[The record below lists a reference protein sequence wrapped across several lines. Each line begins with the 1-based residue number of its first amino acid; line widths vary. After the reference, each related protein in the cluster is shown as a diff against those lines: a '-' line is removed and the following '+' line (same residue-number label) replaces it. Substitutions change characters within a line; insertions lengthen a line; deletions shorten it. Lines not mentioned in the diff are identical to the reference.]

1 MSVSIKAQGSLF
13 LRGWD
18 VGKLRQIFAVLAA
31 FSLSA
36 TLIPGTPIPASATP
50 DLAKLN
56 PVSTSQD
63 RAPFE
68 PCAGKVVDALNCD
81 PNHETLIPSDAKNYP
96 QVAATV
102 SGTIFKH
109 SGGRR
114 GVMEKSWGFR
124 GWKQD
129 QVPGD
134 TPLGGVTVY
143 ARWYDG
149 TTPNGAWSPRF
160 SATSQAD
167 GSYTIALRPFVDE
180 RGVTH
185 TFKGTGSL
193 GTSPKN
199 QLLRLGIRSD
209 KHQLVWMPNN
219 GSPISRAVVAA
230 GLADNVSWGENV
242 TGYNFALADKDFKG
256 PGQSGVKVTQK
267 TGGKPGSCAPSL
279 AANFYRISGRVF
291 WDYAQ
296 NKLQDF
302 DASPVDGKTYTAQ
315 IDWQPI
321 IQSKR
326 GDTPVKGQDLKYY
339 VVAWVPDDRDG
350 NNYEWAHPKT
360 AVVGWAPVDN
370 NGVYTVFVD
379 GTGEFSLITRNN
391 RLNHIMLQ
399 LVKSTGGE
407 PQLEGN
413 VLKNVVPVDTKYGFW
428 NPTAG
433 QFRSWT
439 DTGISETG
447 TGLKQK
453 LEGPCGSH
461 GYSVLYN
468 ANFAMFPWQAKL
480 ESSLDGKTWSH
491 HTTAI
496 RKDALQLKVTGL
508 APLSEY
514 RLIADQS
521 TLLVDKF
528 TTNEEGNWSGSTNL
542 TAFATA
548 TWENTEHSLNV
559 VLPGVERIDLAKS
572 PIVATSNLRLVP
584 YRVDTSPQELT
595 VNETVASGK
604 QFKVEGATVQSC
616 AWGQPA
622 PEGLSVAPNAAGTA
636 CVISG
641 SPAKSGNT
649 PVVLQVKT
657 DVDATPTS
665 WNALLRIHPKI
676 LAQQQGATAGENE
689 SPVPSFAGVGQQ
701 FLGQVAIA
709 RDKSNR
715 LMQLT
720 VQQGGATL
728 PEKNGMFDLG
738 HGLKLIAGSGQI
750 IGTPTLEAGQDT
762 FDVKFQVSVVDQ
774 DGLVGREGSNPQN
787 PVPFTINIATPI
799 RLIEPHLPSVI
810 AGQSL
815 QNPDGSPVK
824 LWVKGGKPS
833 GTTGGNA
840 PTNTY
845 QAVQL
850 VTSSGSGPIPDV
862 EQFKALGFHATPEG
876 TSGSQVLQI
885 SGTAGEVT
893 APTVLYL
900 PVKITDNTRRYLDG
914 SERYTLPQIKASSAQ
929 LSGAEG
935 WARLL
940 VLPKIQ
946 GKAFKDGVVGQPYP
960 ANSIADALESAGLG
974 TRVRIEGSDY
984 TYAWDNYTFSAAGL
998 PAGLRMEPDG
1008 TITGTPHES
1017 TPPEGQE
1024 ITVSLSGKTGTLA
1037 QKVSATVTARLKVK
1051 SSFRVATRSVSAVA
1065 QGGVTY
1071 TADKSL
1077 KTTTGK
1083 DLPGTI
1089 NPTGGQA
1096 PYSYRLQV
1104 KQNGNWEDAQSH
1116 NGRYQIPNLDG
1127 SPSGLLLGPAGN
1139 ILGSTLGSAAFPE
1152 LQVIVSDS
1160 DLRSCSPAGAGSK
1173 VACSETVALHLTR
1186 EDGRKPVISVA
1197 KVVVDLKNPGG
1208 GRLAIAEGS
1217 GQYTQVVLQSNAGK
1231 FPANLRFRVTG
1242 TPSGGGSAVT
1252 KDLSQSS
1259 GTEFSVGDG
1268 HAPHE
1273 FTFQSVLGGDKPKV
1287 GVYPGA
1293 FTMKAKDLNG
1303 NWSEIRTL
1311 AVEVSDTRQPQPAPS
1326 FPGQNPGPEEGRSL
1340 QQKAAQHQAG
1350 AYFDPASADIACYVP
1365 QKWDAAQGC
1374 PSKAQALPEA
1384 PGVTLEPNG
1393 RFSGVPHKGTTG
1405 EKNVAVRAISKTGA
1419 VSYPVTI
1426 PLVIAPSTLEF
1437 RPGTPVGGV
1446 KDEAEYTWEFPP
1458 ASGGADTKHYRL
1470 VDSGGNPVPD
1480 CTVQSSSADK
1490 AQLRCKTA
1498 SIQDKTGLSLEV
1510 YTQDGGAETRITRR
1524 AAVEFRFVDALKIV
1538 PRPIP
1543 GGAEGA
1549 RYADSDGSTFRFQV
1563 SGGLG
1568 PYVFGFAEG
1577 SPHQKAA
1584 SPDACNGWKLF
1595 SQAGTMLGGAGVD
1608 TGLCLTEDG
1617 TITGTAASGSAGDV
1631 DLSGLMVT
1639 DSLHRKAK
1647 LTGQYKGFQIATKLS
1662 IESDYSSAD
1671 KSLRREKNQIL
1682 GEDGQSC
1689 TDPGACKVKVATI
1702 TGGARP
1708 FKEIKLLGLGQFV
1721 NLGAGKEDRLILQR
1735 DGDTWSGSLTG
1746 VAQSGGKASGTL
1758 TVSVRGSGD
1767 GPLEVYFVGSFSKIS
1782 EAGLSATLKVTGG
1795 SDQETTASIF
1805 VQVDT
1810 DLKFINPEGAPA
1822 GTVALEPAPGAGG
1835 TISKPSSLKDV
1846 TGDEWDSISGKL
1858 DKDLPTIGLGLD
1870 KKTVTEAKGEG
1881 LVIPQL
1887 VEGGVKP
1894 FHFTTEPCDVK
1905 GENPKKSGQ
1914 MDCAIG
1920 DTGLFLDYDTGE
1932 VYGTPK
1938 PGAKL
1943 TAVVI
1948 VVDSDQP
1955 PQHKRANLV
1964 VSVADPRKPNVSAG
1978 QVLQADKKNP
1988 TGEAVVAL
1996 QDGSGKYQACQVA
2009 AVKPAIGIPAWLRAE
2024 LNDGVC
2030 KLKWTGMP
2038 ADAAKSYQVTVKVQ
2052 DANGNWNTSD
2062 GTANGAVLEQP
2073 VQTVTLQVADTR
2085 PPVIPDIDA
2094 TINVTEGEELAA
2106 NAFPV
2111 LKTGEQARGPAIS
2124 KWTVTGL
2131 PDGLSFDEDTG
2142 KVIGYPRDGQV
2153 GNFHVTITATGANGV
2168 TATKTVTV
2176 TVADSGLRIIPPA
2189 IPTPTGGQPFSVPD
2203 RLSAVFGA
2211 AGTPC
2216 AKCTFSR
2223 KDSGGILTVAK
2234 DGTISLK
2241 DGLNAW
2247 PTDPGKESDT
2257 LTIVATNERG
2267 ITAELTLT
2275 ISANGK
2281 LDLSPKALPVVYA
2294 GESLTQCFHPSGG
2307 DSSQGYRIAITNNAG
2322 IGYSITSNDQVNGY
2336 CVKFS
2341 PDGNTPAGVKV
2352 LTATVKDIA
2361 GNNMPQEV
2369 RLQLPVR
2376 VHRTLSVNSS
2386 EVTVTKGENV
2396 AVNATL
2402 NGGDCYPKYDGD
2414 SVTCE
2419 EATVKWEIVDSP
2431 EGLTITGNGD
2441 SATISGTP
2449 SQLFDGDVTIRV
2461 TRKHSSGDKHN
2472 TASFHLKVNTD
2483 LQVSAPTGTS
2493 VTTQEDGTVKIT
2505 GGATGKETQLLEDK
2519 TTAVPGESTGKYSIP
2534 GVSSDGNGNYPIK
2547 VDGKETGLALTPEG
2561 KLVGTLNPGIVTDP
2575 SGTTVTFPVVLTE
2588 TDDQGNSST
2597 SPEKTVSFTLH
2608 DTRKPEM
2615 AATTVT
2621 GRVGEAAS
2629 GTLPGVDKS
2638 SETGKP
2644 KYSSLSCTGVAP
2656 HAPNAPTTNDFTV
2669 AENGTW
2675 TIAPG
2680 FVPSKTDNTGKAT
2693 WACTVTVTAANGQT
2707 IAGKFTLEM
2716 RDYRTP
2722 KFQKD
2727 RQRYVWEGRNIPP
2740 FELRGTWITNP
2751 ATDPSVPPLKTI
2763 SVQNLPLGMK
2773 VVKDGGEEW
2782 ESSEVTIPGTGT
2794 NGQSTSRKTRRWTCN
2809 LTGAA
2814 NEKCQITGWPQ
2825 QNTAGQYVLTVEATG
2840 TNGVKAT
2847 DYPVVMNYGA
2857 ALKLGP
2863 TPGATP
2869 YAKVGETYSQAVAIA
2884 DYLRPLDLSD
2894 DQVYNGTSGTSAGG
2908 TGGSTPAQNTA
2919 EAWQNTWALD
2929 GAASVKVA
2937 DADGESG
2944 WNATLEDNGEAISA
2958 CAQTQGTCAASLVK
2972 KQIKLSRDAAFT
2984 ADQVGAHNLVLKLTD
2999 GHGMKRSLAVSVNVY
3014 APLQWAAAPFK
3025 TPAETAVLNPQ
3036 KGMTAGQPFRDE
3048 SGAVIYAEA
3057 TGGNASDYNSILAA
3071 TDTTLTRENSNP
3083 KATVGYAG
3091 IQPIWCQAQITAGL
3105 SSTRAK
3111 CFPVPGLVPGT
3122 PTGTKDHPYSGE
3134 GVFLLSNGKFVGTVP
3149 AGTNAGVHEAQVA
3162 VVDANGEVISKKFSV
3177 QVYAPLQR
3185 TGGIHEP
3192 SGTQR
3197 QSYGPF
3203 EMFSVTGGSS
3213 NYECSYT
3220 PTVPGLV
3227 CTVKGGAV
3235 KLSGTPET
3243 TFAGK
3248 ITVTV
3253 RDTKDP
3259 SRAVSENVGLT
3270 IVTDLRFENPP
3281 SGVMPDG
3288 STVSVDPNS
3297 ANGTQ
3302 TLKITTSGNGQPLN
3316 GEIPLHVTG
3325 GDVTA
3330 GALPGTPAGH
3340 VFHLTDKDGNPITG
3354 APCIDD
3360 TKTAADESKITDTN
3374 GIYERLCYPVG
3385 NTGLQLTSDGKLI
3398 GTPIPGTK
3406 SDNFVVVADQA
3417 QPPNTKSAQ
3426 LNIVIRD
3433 YRQPQAYPLKLA
3445 SSVGTAQLS
3454 GQVTHDEFVNPTGA
3468 TPSDTYDTAQQAAAA
3483 ADKQGFYSAFPEEAW
3498 TKTHTPETA
3507 QQCPAGVGSIPD
3519 WLTLGRDGQIS
3530 LASGNTVPP
3539 WTETRPT
3546 TGGQQAVANHEYRFC
3561 VWYVGA
3567 NGMASHPTVISVSV
3581 TDNRNATPDA
3591 ANGTASK
3598 QNVTPGT
3605 PVTKTDTR
3613 NVMRWTI
3620 PADLLKHSGD
3630 NITKTNDRF
3639 ENGKS
3644 IYFTTTPT
3652 GYTDTE
3658 IPGLKGVGEC
3668 SAGANGTRNCEFWV
3682 EGTPK
3687 PAAAGQTYN
3696 LSYTLTLA
3704 NNQTLVIAKE
3714 VTVAA
3719 YELEISAGAM
3729 PVAWVGEP
3737 YLPGDIRVTGG
3748 STENTISVS
3757 GEISAITG
3765 YDPATG
3771 RFMTGTG
3778 TPGTPGTGGTGSTN
3792 VWAPSDADARE
3803 AGRRAPFPGYL
3814 ELTLR
3819 VTDKAACRTW
3829 ESTREVCPYFRETTV
3844 RIPIAKRPSEAPLEG
3859 GEIWQG
3865 APWNSAP
3872 LVDSPNLSQQ
3882 PGLIQ
3887 EIIAAQNDTGHA
3899 IPPGGITVEGNQL
3912 RVSGEV
3918 PPGRYT
3924 VSVKTTV
3931 TGFGTFIRV
3940 VNFTVKERAARLP
3953 AVTPTPTP
3961 TSTGTVPP
3969 PERDNSSPQG
3979 GDLAA
3984 PSGNFSAPSDTSPG
3998 LPLIV
4003 RHGGVNREATA
4014 LSVLDYF
4021 DGQHT
4026 GAVFQNRYIAAYPE
4040 YEERSHA
4047 DWSDTAVLV
4056 RDDDYADSLVS
4067 GPLAAELNAPI
4078 LLTPSQAMNIKTLNQ
4093 LVQRGFKRVVI
4104 VGNTAAV
4111 SGRVA
4116 QTITAAGFQVER
4128 LGGNTRYATA
4138 TAVADRILQIRGAH
4152 NSTVLL
4158 ATGKNYPDALTASAA
4173 AIKQRGVVLL
4183 TPRSQADA
4191 ETKTWMKSTKSS
4203 DRHAIGGPAVRAS
4216 DHYGVPIAKK
4226 VMGQNRYQTAAAVA
4240 QTFFPPGPARVV
4252 VATGRDFPDATVA
4265 TAITAKTGAPVTL
4278 TPAYRLAPVTG
4289 KYLQASKNSIR
4300 KIDVLGG
4307 NAAVNPRVEA
4317 EIKAAVTGR

>member
-81 PNHETLIPSDAKNYP
+81 PNHEALLPSDAKNYP

-102 SGTIFKH
+102 SGKIFKH

-114 GVMEKSWGFR
+114 GVMEKTWGFR

-160 SATSQAD
+160 SATSDPD
-167 GSYTIALRPFVDE
+167 GSYKIALRPFVDE

-185 TFKGTGSL
+185 TFKGTGAL

-230 GLADNVSWGENV
+230 GLADNVKWGEEV

-302 DASPVDGKTYTAQ
+302 DASPVDGKTYTAKD
-315 IDWQPI
+315 DWQPI

-326 GDTPVKGQDLKYY
+326 GDTPVKGEELKYY
-339 VVAWVPDDRDG
+339 VVAWVPDDEDG

-370 NGVYTVFVD
+370 NGVYTVLVD
-379 GTGEFSLITRNN
+379 GSGAFSLITRNN

-399 LVKSTGGE
+399 LVKSTGAE

-480 ESSLDGKTWSH
+480 ESSLDGNIWSH

-496 RKDALQLKVTGL
+496 RKDELKLKVTGL

-514 RLIADQS
+514 RLIADQN
-521 TLLVDKF
+521 TLLVNSFITD
-528 TTNEEGNWSGSTNL
+528 NQGNWSGSASL
-542 TAFATA
+542 TSFATA

-572 PIVATSNLRLVP
+572 PIIATSNLRLVP

-595 VNETVASGK
+595 VDEAVASGK
-604 QFKVEGATVQSC
+604 QFNVEGATVTSC

-622 PEGLSVAPNAAGTA
+622 PAGLNVTPDTAGKA

-641 SPAKSGNT
+641 TPTKSGNT
-649 PVVLQVKT
+649 SVVLQVKT
-657 DVDATPTS
+657 DAETTATS
-665 WNALLRIHPKI
+665 WNVLLRIHPKI
-676 LAQQQGATAGENE
+676 LAQQRDAIPGANE
-689 SPVPSFAGVGQQ
+689 SPVPRFAGVGQQ

-720 VQQGGATL
+720 VQQGSTTL

-738 HGLKLIAGSGQI
+738 HGLKLVAGSGQI

-762 FDVKFQVSVVDQ
+762 FDVNFTVSVVDQ
-774 DGLVGREGSNPQN
+774 DGLVGREGSSPQN

-815 QNPDGSPVK
+815 QNPDGNPVK
-824 LWVKGGKPS
+824 LWIKGGNPS
-833 GTTGGNA
+833 GTTGGSA
-840 PTNTY
+840 PANTY
-845 QAVQL
+845 QAAEL
-850 VTSSGSGPIPDV
+850 VSGSGSSLIPDV
-862 EQFKALGFHATPEG
+862 EQFTALGFQATAEG
-876 TSGSQVLQI
+876 SGGGQVLQI
-885 SGTAGEVT
+885 SGTAGDVAT
-893 APTVLYL
+893 PTVLYL
-900 PVKITDNTRRYLDG
+900 PVKITDNTGRYLDG
-914 SERYTLPQIKASSAQ
+914 AERYTLPQIKASKAR

-935 WARLL
+935 WMRLI
-940 VLPKIQ
+940 VLPKIHSQ
-946 GKAFKDGVVGQPYP
+946 KFKDGVVGQSYP
-960 ANSIADALESAGLG
+960 ANSIGEALQSEGIGQSVTTEG
-974 TRVRIEGSDY
+974 T
-984 TYAWDNYTFSAAGL
+984 TYAYKWDNYTFSAAGL
-998 PAGLRMEPDG
+998 PAGLRMETDG

-1017 TPPEGQE
+1017 TPPEGKD
-1024 ITVSLSGKTGTLA
+1024 ITVTLSGKTGTLA
-1037 QKVSATVTARLKVK
+1037 QQVSATVTVPLKVK
-1051 SSFRVATRSVSAVA
+1051 SSFQVTTRSVSAVA

-1077 KTTTGK
+1077 KTTSGK
-1083 DLPGTI
+1083 DLPSTI

-1096 PYSYRLQV
+1096 PYNYRLQV
-1104 KQNGNWEDAQSH
+1104 KPLGGNWQDATVQS
-1116 NGRYQIPNLDG
+1116 GRYQIPNLDG
-1127 SPSGLLLGPAGN
+1127 SPSGLMLGAAGN

-1152 LQVIVSDS
+1152 LQVVVSDS
-1160 DLRSCSPAGAGSK
+1160 DMVSCSPAGANPK
-1173 VACSETVALHLTR
+1173 VACSETVALKLSRQDT
-1186 EDGRKPVISVA
+1186 RKPVITATQVP
-1197 KVVVDLKNPGG
+1197 VDVRQPSG
-1208 GRLAIAEGS
+1208 GRLAIAKGS
-1217 GQYTQVVLQSNAGK
+1217 GQYTQVVLQANPEK
-1231 FPANLRFRVTG
+1231 FPANLKFLITG
-1242 TPSGGGSAVT
+1242 TQQGTSTSQTVELG
-1252 KDLSQSS
+1252 KD
-1259 GTEFSVGDG
+1259 TTTTVRVGNG
-1268 HAPHE
+1268 QVPHE
-1273 FTFQSVLGGDKPKV
+1273 FTFQSELVGGKPKI
-1287 GVYPGA
+1287 GTYPGA
-1293 FTMKAKDLNG
+1293 FTIKAKDLNG
-1303 NWSEIRTL
+1303 NWSEIHTL
-1311 AVEVSDTRQPQPAPS
+1311 AVVVSDTRLPQPNNT
-1326 FPGQNPGPEEGRSL
+1326 FPGQNTGPEEGRDL
-1340 QQKAAQHQAG
+1340 RQQSAQHQAS
-1350 AYFDPASADIACYVP
+1350 AYFDPESADIACYVP
-1365 QKWDAAQGC
+1365 QKWDATKGC

-1384 PGVTLEPNG
+1384 LGVTLDPTG
-1393 RFSGVPHKGTTG
+1393 RFSGVPHRGTVG
-1405 EKNVAVRAISKTGA
+1405 EKNVAVRAITKTGA
-1419 VSYPVTI
+1419 MSYPVTI

-1446 KDEAEYTWEFPP
+1446 KDEAEYTWEFPA

-1470 VDSGGNPVPD
+1470 VDPDGNSVPD

-1498 SIQDKTGLSLEV
+1498 SIKNQNGLSLEAN
-1510 YTQDGGAETRITRR
+1510 TQDGGSETRITRR
-1524 AAVEFRFVDALKIV
+1524 APVEFRFVDALKII
-1538 PRPIP
+1538 PRKIP
-1543 GGAEGA
+1543 GGAEEA
-1549 RYADSDGSTFRFQV
+1549 KYSDHDGSTFRFQV

-1577 SPHQKAA
+1577 SPHQKAT
-1584 SPDACNGWKLF
+1584 SPDTCNGWKLY
-1595 SQAGTMLGGAGVD
+1595 SQTATLLGSSAQD
-1608 TGLCLTEDG
+1608 SGLCLTVDG
-1617 TITGTAASGSAGDV
+1617 TITGTAARGSAGDV
-1631 DLSGLMVT
+1631 DLSAMIVT
-1639 DSLHRKAK
+1639 DSLHRRAK
-1647 LTGQYKGFQIATKLS
+1647 LGDKYPQYFTIANRLMVKSL
-1662 IESDYSSAD
+1662 YAD
-1671 KSLRREKNQIL
+1671 AEHALRREKNQVL
-1682 GEDGQSC
+1682 SEASSSC
-1689 TDPGACKVKVATI
+1689 SNPESCSVKVATI

-1708 FKEIKLLGLGQFV
+1708 FKEVKLLGLGQFV
-1721 NLGAGKEDRLILQR
+1721 KLRDGAEDRLILR
-1735 DGDTWSGSLTG
+1735 HSGDTWSGSLTG
-1746 VAQSGGKASGTL
+1746 VAQSGGKSSGTL

-1767 GPLEVYFVGSFSKIS
+1767 GPLGVYFAGNFSKIS
-1782 EAGLSATLKVTGG
+1782 EAGLSATLKITGG
-1795 SDQETTASIF
+1795 AGQETTAPIF

-1810 DLKFINPEGAPA
+1810 DLKFINPKGAPE

-1835 TISKPSSLKDV
+1835 TVSKPNSLKDV
-1846 TGDEWDSISGKL
+1846 TNDEWNSISGKL
-1858 DKDLPTIGLGLD
+1858 DKNSPTIGLGLD
-1870 KKTVTEAKGEG
+1870 KKTVTEAKGRG

-1887 VEGGVKP
+1887 VAGGVKP

-1905 GENPKKSGQ
+1905 GQNRHSGKKT
-1914 MDCAIG
+1914 DCAIG

-1978 QVLQADKKNP
+1978 QVLLADKKNP

-2009 AVKPAIGIPAWLRAE
+2009 AVNPAISSPSWLSAE

-2030 KLKWTGMP
+2030 KLKWRGLP
-2038 ADAAKSYQVTVKVQ
+2038 DSAADSYQVTVKVK

-2062 GTANGAVLEQP
+2062 GEASGAILEQP
-2073 VQTVTLQVADTR
+2073 AQTVILQVADSR
-2085 PPVIPDIDA
+2085 PPVIPTIPG
-2094 TINVTEGEELAA
+2094 TINATEGQKIAA
-2106 NAFPV
+2106 DTFPV
-2111 LKTGEQARGPAIS
+2111 LNTGSQASGPAIS

-2131 PDGLSFDEDTG
+2131 PEGLSFDENTG
-2142 KVIGYPRDGQV
+2142 TVSGYPADGQV

-2168 TATKTVTV
+2168 TATKTLTV

-2189 IPTPTGGQPFSVPD
+2189 IPTPTRRQAFNIPG
-2203 RLSAVFGA
+2203 RLNAVFGA

-2216 AKCTFSR
+2216 ADCKFSR
-2223 KDSGGILTVAK
+2223 KDK
-2234 DGTISLK
+2234 DNGFLLVDP
-2241 DGLNAW
+2241 DGSIHLAPGSFWPANAQ
-2247 PTDPGKESDT
+2247 SDT
-2257 LTIVATNERG
+2257 LTVVATNQRG

-2275 ISANGK
+2275 VSANGQ

-2307 DSSQGYRIAITNNAG
+2307 DSSRGYRIAITNNAG
-2322 IGYSITSNDQVNGY
+2322 IDYIITANDPVNGY

-2341 PDGNTPAGVKV
+2341 PAGNTPAGVKA

-2361 GNNMPQEV
+2361 GTGTTPQEV
-2369 RLQLPVR
+2369 TLQLPVR
-2376 VHRTLSVNSS
+2376 VHRTLSVNPS
-2386 EVTVTKGENV
+2386 EVTVTKGGNV
-2396 AVNATL
+2396 TINATL
-2402 NGGDCYPKYDGD
+2402 NGGDCYPMYDGD
-2414 SVTCE
+2414 SVTCG
-2419 EATVKWEIVDSP
+2419 EATVDWEIVDGP
-2431 EGLTITGNGD
+2431 TGLSISGNKTT
-2441 SATISGTP
+2441 ATISGTV
-2449 SQLFDGDVTIRV
+2449 SQLFDGAVTIRA
-2461 TRKHSSGDKHN
+2461 TRKHDSGDKHN
-2472 TASFHLKVNTD
+2472 TASFRLKVNTD

-2493 VTTQEDGTVKIT
+2493 VTTQEDGTVKVT
-2505 GGATGKETQLLEDK
+2505 GAAAGKDTQLLADK
-2519 TTAVPGESTGKYSIP
+2519 TTAAPGESTGKYSIP
-2534 GVSSDGNGNYPIK
+2534 GETPDGNGNYPIK
-2547 VDGKETGLALTPEG
+2547 AAGKDTGLALTPEG
-2561 KLVGTLNPGIVTDP
+2561 KVVGTLNPGIVTNP
-2575 SGTTVTFPVVLTE
+2575 SGTRVTFPVVLTE
-2588 TDDQGNSST
+2588 TDDEGHSSAT
-2597 SPEKTVSFTLH
+2597 PTKDVSFTLT
-2608 DTRKPEM
+2608 DTRRPEM

-2629 GTLPGVDKS
+2629 GILPGVDKS
-2638 SETGKP
+2638 SENGKP
-2644 KYSSLSCTGVAP
+2644 KYSSLSCTGKAP
-2656 HAPNAPTTNDFTV
+2656 HALDAPTAGDFTV
-2669 AENGTW
+2669 TENGTW
-2675 TIAPG
+2675 TIASG

-2707 IAGKFTLEM
+2707 STGKFTLEM

-2727 RQRYVWEGRNIPP
+2727 RMRYVWEGRNIPP

-2751 ATDPSVPPLKTI
+2751 ATDTSVPPLQTI
-2763 SVQNLPLGMK
+2763 SVQNLPKGMK
-2773 VVKDGGEEW
+2773 VVKSDGTAPW
-2782 ESSEVTIPGTGT
+2782 ASETVRIPQADGKERET
-2794 NGQSTSRKTRRWTCN
+2794 KKWTCD
-2809 LTGAA
+2809 LATSPGA
-2814 NEKCQITGWPQ
+2814 KCQITGHPVQ
-2825 QNTAGQYVLTVEATG
+2825 GSAGQYVLTVEATG
-2840 TNGVKAT
+2840 TNGISAT
-2847 DYPVVMNYGA
+2847 DYPVVRNYGS
-2857 ALKLGP
+2857 ALKLGLAS
-2863 TPGATP
+2863 GIIP
-2869 YAKVGETYSQAVAIA
+2869 YAKVGETYNQVVAVA
-2884 DYLRPLDLSD
+2884 DYLRPLDFSD
-2894 DQVYNGTSGTSAGG
+2894 DSVYNGTGSTSGAA
-2908 TGGSTPAQNTA
+2908 TPAQNTA
-2919 EAWQNTWALD
+2919 AAWENTWALD
-2929 GAASVKVA
+2929 NTARVELA

-2944 WNATLEDNGEAISA
+2944 WSAKLVDSTETISGCDTSTQGPCAATLK
-2958 CAQTQGTCAASLVK
+2958 K
-2972 KQIKLSRDAAFT
+2972 KQIRLHHNEAFT
-2984 ADQVGAHNLVLKLTD
+2984 VAQVGAHNLTLTLTD
-2999 GHGMKRSLAVSVNVY
+2999 GHGMKRQLALSVNVY
-3014 APLQWAAAPFK
+3014 APLAWASKPFD
-3025 TPAETAVLNPQ
+3025 TVEETAVLNPH
-3036 KGMTAGQPFRDE
+3036 KGLTAGQPFRDE
-3048 SGAVIYAEA
+3048 TGAVIYAEA

-3071 TDTTLTRENSNP
+3071 VDKDLTRENSNP
-3083 KATVGYAG
+3083 KAAVGYEG
-3091 IQPIWCQAQITAGL
+3091 IQPIWCQAQFDAGL
-3105 SSTRAK
+3105 KPTRAK
-3111 CFPVPGLVPGT
+3111 CFPVPGLVPSSGVSGT
-3122 PTGTKDHPYSGE
+3122 ESSPYNGE

-3149 AGTNAGVHEAQVA
+3149 AGTSAGEYKAQVA
-3162 VVDANGEVISKKFSV
+3162 VMDANGDVISKKFSV
-3177 QVYAPLQR
+3177 QVYAPLQVV
-3185 TGGIHEP
+3185 GPVNNPKGI
-3192 SGTQR
+3192 QR

-3203 EMFSVTGGSS
+3203 QMFSVTGGSG

-3220 PTVPGLV
+3220 PAVPDLECNV
-3227 CTVKGGAV
+3227 DNGAV
-3235 KLSGTPET
+3235 KLSGTPQT
-3243 TFAGK
+3243 TFDSQ

-3259 SRAVSENVGLT
+3259 SRSVSQNVGLK
-3270 IVTDLRFENPP
+3270 IVTDLSFANPP
-3281 SGVMPDG
+3281 SSGSAIPDG
-3288 STVSVDPNS
+3288 STVSVDTNTD
-3297 ANGTQ
+3297 GTQ
-3302 TLKITTSGNGQPLN
+3302 TLKITTGGNDKPLT

-3325 GDVTA
+3325 GDIRT
-3330 GALPGTPAGH
+3330 GAHPGTPGGY
-3340 VFHLTDKDGNPITG
+3340 VYRITDSTGNPVMG
-3354 APCIDD
+3354 SPCPDD
-3360 TKTAADESKITDTN
+3360 PKTSADESKITGSDGKT
-3374 GIYERLCYPVG
+3374 YARLCYPVG
-3385 NTGLQLTSDGKLI
+3385 NTGLLLTSDGKLI

-3406 SDNFVVVADQA
+3406 SNSHVAVSDYA
-3417 QPPNTKSAQ
+3417 QPPNTKSAPM
-3426 LNIVIRD
+3426 NITIRD
-3433 YRQPQAYPLKLA
+3433 YRQPRAYPAKLA
-3445 SSVGTAQLS
+3445 TSVGAAQLS
-3454 GQVTHDEFVNPTGA
+3454 GQVTHDEFNNPIGA
-3468 TPSDTYDTAQQAAAA
+3468 TPSDTYTSEQAAAA
-3483 ADKQGFYSAFPEEAW
+3483 AANKMGFYTSFTDIDTWTTNNAPESA
-3498 TKTHTPETA
+3498 KT
-3507 QQCPAGVGSIPD
+3507 CPAGVGSIPE
-3519 WLTLGRDGQIS
+3519 WLRLSRDGQIS
-3530 LASGNTVPP
+3530 LTSGTVPP
-3539 WTETRPT
+3539 WTEERPAARG
-3546 TGGQQAVANHEYRFC
+3546 GGQQAVANHEYRFC

-3567 NGMASHPTVISVSV
+3567 NGMASHPAVVSVTV
-3581 TDNRNATPDA
+3581 TDNRNAIPATGNDQA
-3591 ANGTASK
+3591 ARMTVKPGTA
-3598 QNVTPGT
+3598 
-3605 PVTKTDTR
+3605 VTKDQTP

-3630 NITKTNDRF
+3630 NITKTNDKF

-3644 IYFTTTPT
+3644 LYFSTTST

-3668 SAGANGTRNCEFWV
+3668 APGAAGARVCEFWV

-3687 PAAAGQTYN
+3687 PAAAGITYN

-3719 YELEISAGAM
+3719 YELEINAGAM

-3748 STENTISVS
+3748 SSENQISVR
-3757 GEISAITG
+3757 GEIKAITG
-3765 YDPATG
+3765 YDPSIG
-3771 RFMTGTG
+3771 RFTTGTS
-3778 TPGTPGTGGTGSTN
+3778 TPGTGGTGSTN
-3792 VWAPSDADARE
+3792 IWVPNDADARE
-3803 AGRRAPFPGYL
+3803 AGKRAPFPGYL
-3814 ELTLR
+3814 ELTLT
-3819 VTDKAACRTW
+3819 VTDQAACRTVGTG
-3829 ESTREVCPYFRETTV
+3829 EACPYFRETKV
-3844 RIPIAKRPSEAPLEG
+3844 RIPVAKRPSETPLEG
-3859 GEIWQG
+3859 GEILQG
-3865 APWNSAP
+3865 TPWDSAP

-3887 EIIAAQNDTGHA
+3887 EIISAQNDTGLEIPSGA
-3899 IPPGGITVEGNQL
+3899 ITLSAN
-3912 RVSGEV
+3912 RVHVSAQV

-3924 VSVKTTV
+3924 LSVKTTI
-3931 TGFGTFIRV
+3931 TGFGTFIRI
-3940 VNFTVKERAARLP
+3940 VNFTVKERAARTP
-3953 AVTPTPTP
+3953 AVSPTPTPTP
-3961 TSTGTVPP
+3961 TGSAPP
-3969 PERDNSSPQG
+3969 PEKDNNSPQG
-3979 GDLAA
+3979 GDYAL
-3984 PSGNFSAPSDTSPG
+3984 PSGNFSAPSTPDPG

-4003 RHGGVNREATA
+4003 RHGGANREATA

-4026 GAVFQNRYIAAYPE
+4026 GAVLQNRYIAAYPE
-4040 YEERSHA
+4040 YEARSHA
-4047 DWSDTAVLV
+4047 NWSDTAVLV

-4078 LLTPSQAMNIKTLNQ
+4078 LLTPNQAMNIKTLNQ
-4093 LVQRGFKRVVI
+4093 LVQRGFKRVII

-4111 SGRVA
+4111 SRRVA

-4152 NSTVLL
+4152 NSTVFL

-4183 TPRSQADA
+4183 TPRSRVDS
-4191 ETKTWMKSTKSS
+4191 ETKAWVKSAKSGS
-4203 DRHAIGGPAVRAS
+4203 RHAIGGPAVSTIDR
-4216 DHYGVPIAKK
+4216 YGVTVTQK
-4226 VMGQNRYQTAAAVA
+4226 VMGKNRYQTAAAVA
-4240 QTFFPPGPARVV
+4240 STFFPPGPARVV
-4252 VATGRDFPDATVA
+4252 IATGMDFPDATVA

-4278 TPAYRLAPVTG
+4278 TPATRLAPITG
-4289 KYLQASKNSIR
+4289 KYLHASKRSLR
-4300 KIDVLGG
+4300 KVDVLGG

-4317 EIKAAVTGR
+4317 EIIAAVTGE